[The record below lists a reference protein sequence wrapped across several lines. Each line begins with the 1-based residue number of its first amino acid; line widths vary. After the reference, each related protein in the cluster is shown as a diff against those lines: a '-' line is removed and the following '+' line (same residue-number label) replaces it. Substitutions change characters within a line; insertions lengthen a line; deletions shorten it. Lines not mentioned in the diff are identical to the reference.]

1 MIFVVFVNS
10 PKPHLARRMV
20 QKDAGA
26 PWMMM
31 GQMRS
36 AERVPEE
43 VEDLAADSAEGQIH
57 GEPATA
63 AEDLQMLAGE

>member
-43 VEDLAADSAEGQIH
+43 EELAAASVEEQIH